1 MTAGAARGRLVVLAG
16 PSGVGKS
23 TVVKALRPEL
33 PALFFSV
40 SATTRRPRPG
50 EVEGRDYHFVSD
62 SEFDRMI
69 ADGELLEWA
78 EIHGGLHRSGTPAA
92 PVAQHL
98 EAGDPVLIEVDLA
111 GARAIKAARP
121 DALMVFLMPPSWDD
135 LVERL
140 SSRGTES
147 TAVMERRLATARD
160 ELAASSEFNI
170 TVVNDDINRVVP
182 RLVSLLVGAPGGG
195 TAIETPAG
203 VFE

>member
-1 MTAGAARGRLVVLAG
+1 VTAGAARGRLVVLAG

>member
-147 TAVMERRLATARD
+147 TAVMERRLATARE

>member
-1 MTAGAARGRLVVLAG
+1 VLAG

-147 TAVMERRLATARD
+147 TAVMERRLATARE